1 LMMCRTR
8 MRRKSRDHEIM
19 RGNPIYRHNFCAG
32 IYIDDLDFFKSLN
45 IIEL

>member
-1 LMMCRTR
+1 MM